1 MSQYRWLF
9 GSLGSA
15 FIVGVIFWAGATY
28 NRISGI
34 EGRLVSIESAIL
46 KLSNLGA
53 LEVKVE
59 EHQRRLDAMDQQ
71 IRQLR

>member
-34 EGRLVSIESAIL
+34 ETRLVNIETAL
-46 KLSNLGA
+46 VKLGNIAA
-53 LEVKVE
+53 LEVRVE
-59 EHQRRLDAMDQQ
+59 EHDRRLNRLDTSVQ
-71 IRQLR
+71 QLR

>member
-1 MSQYRWLF
+1 MNQYRWLF

-34 EGRLVSIESAIL
+34 EGRLVSIESALL
-46 KLSNLGA
+46 KLSNLSA
-53 LEVKVE
+53 IEVRVE
-59 EHQRRLDAMDQQ
+59 EHQRRLDSLDRTMQ
-71 IRQLR
+71 QLR

>member
-1 MSQYRWLF
+1 MNQYRWLF

-34 EGRLVSIESAIL
+34 EGRLVSIESALL
-46 KLSNLGA
+46 KLSNLSA
-53 LEVKVE
+53 IEVRVE
-59 EHQRRLDAMDQQ
+59 EHQRRLDSLDRTVQ
-71 IRQLR
+71 QLR